1 MCMYKEGIMSEEL
14 KDVLSDEVVS
24 DIVTQEGL
32 QTITDLFEFFTEALD
47 VAVEWILDLEPD
59 MDEVEVRGTIADS
72 VAGKN
77 IQEIMGRLGALSEF
91 QE

>member
-1 MCMYKEGIMSEEL
+1 MSDEL

-59 MDEVEVRGTIADS
+59 MDEVEVRGTIAES

>member
-1 MCMYKEGIMSEEL
+1 MSDEL

-59 MDEVEVRGTIADS
+59 MDEVEVRGAIAES

>member
-1 MCMYKEGIMSEEL
+1 MSEEL

-59 MDEVEVRGTIADS
+59 MDEVEVRGAIAES

>member
-1 MCMYKEGIMSEEL
+1 MSEEL

-32 QTITDLFEFFTEALD
+32 QTITEALD
-47 VAVEWILDLEPD
+47 VAVEWNLDLEPD
-59 MDEVEVRGTIADS
+59 MDEIEVRGTIADS

>member
-1 MCMYKEGIMSEEL
+1 MSEEL

>member
-1 MCMYKEGIMSEEL
+1 MSEEL

-59 MDEVEVRGTIADS
+59 MDEIEVRGTIADS

>member
-1 MCMYKEGIMSEEL
+1 MSEEL

-32 QTITDLFEFFTEALD
+32 QTITDLFEFCTEALD